1 MLDTLPGGEDFIL
14 RPVKY
19 QLTTMGEIKSG
30 NIDLL
35 DIALLNDYLDLDA
48 ENQAKIDKWR
58 ADHEQR

>member
-14 RPVKY
+14 RPVKH
-19 QLTTMGEIKSG
+19 QLMTMGEIKSG

-35 DIALLNDYLDLDA
+35 DIALLNDYLDLEA

-58 ADHEQR
+58 SDK